1 MKQGFLRFFPCIL
14 ILLVGCGQSSQHRYQ
29 GYIEGE
35 NVYLASPNAG
45 ILKQLFV
52 HRGDR
57 VRKGQLLFQLD
68 ENPQAL
74 EVKQREADLI
84 QAQKTLTDLEQPRRI
99 PEIEAIKAQIE
110 QTDARLKLAEIRV
123 RRMEALYAKQ
133 AIDKDSVDA
142 AIAHYQEQQQ
152 LKAQYE
158 SNLQLARL
166 GSRNEQI
173 KAQQAQ
179 VISLEARLKEA
190 QWQLAQ
196 KRRYAPADGYIFDIY
211 YRVGEFVGSQQAVLS
226 LLPPENVR
234 VQFFVPVEDLPQFKR
249 GQKIKFLCFGCSQ
262 LSTAIIDYISPEAE
276 FIPPLVFSRENKN
289 KLVFRIKARIE
300 QPDKFKPGE
309 PVTVIL
315 P

>member
-1 MKQGFLRFFPCIL
+1 MKQGFIFFFLWIL
-14 ILLVGCGQSSQHRYQ
+14 TLLVGCGDSSQRRFQ
-29 GYIEGE
+29 GYVEGE
-35 NVYLASPNAG
+35 NIYLASPNSG
-45 ILKQLFV
+45 ILKQLFA
-52 HRGDR
+52 HRGDH
-57 VRKGQLLFQLD
+57 VTKGQLLFQLD
-68 ENPQAL
+68 EDPQAL
-74 EVKQREADLI
+74 VVKQSEADLI
-84 QAQKTLTDLEQPRRI
+84 QAQKTLNDLEQPRRI

-123 RRMEALYAKQ
+123 RRMEMLYAKQ
-133 AIDKDSVDA
+133 AVDKDSVDA
-142 AIAHYQEQQQ
+142 AIAHYKEQQQ

-179 VISLEARLKEA
+179 VISLEAKLKEA

-196 KRRYAPADGYIFDIY
+196 KRMYAPAEGYIFDTY

-234 VQFFVPVEDLPQFKR
+234 IQFFAPVEVLPQLKR
-249 GQKIKFLCFGCSQ
+249 GQKIEFICFGCSQ
-262 LSTAIIDYISPEAE
+262 SSTAIVDYISPEAE
-276 FIPPLVFSRENKN
+276 FIPPLVFSRENED
-289 KLVFRIKARIE
+289 KLVFRIKARIV